1 MFDRLEIVHIVLVGM
16 DMLGILELI
25 TKSWLGLL
33 YFLTFCNCSH
43 SSCCDGYIIFG
54 HSKIIVQIILAR
66 LVICLDII

>member
-33 YFLTFCNCSH
+33 YFFLHFV
-43 SSCCDGYIIFG
+43 
-54 HSKIIVQIILAR
+54 IVHMVVAAMVILY
-66 LVICLDII
+66 LDILRLLFRSSWLGWLYV